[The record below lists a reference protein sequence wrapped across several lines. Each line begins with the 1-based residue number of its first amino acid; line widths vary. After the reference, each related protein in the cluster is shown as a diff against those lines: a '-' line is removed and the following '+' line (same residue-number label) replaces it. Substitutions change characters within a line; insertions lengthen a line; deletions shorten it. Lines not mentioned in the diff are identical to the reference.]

1 MTKQS
6 SNEIKKPI
14 RVKIEKSQWLFNFEK
29 MRVILKLLAS
39 SYRYKDIRQPIR
51 VDKYRKNIF
60 IYEIKLFN
68 LN

>member
-6 SNEIKKPI
+6 GNEIKKPI

-51 VDKYRKNIF
+51 VDNYRKNIF